1 MAFAGACGPVQGAN
15 PYRTAPPDCAKLA
28 PMPPLPVETV
38 RVATAK
44 GPVSFKVEIADND
57 AERERG
63 LMCRVDMADDRGMIF
78 DFEPPR
84 SEQFWMKNT
93 VLPLDMLFV
102 GPNGRIVEIVKQ
114 AKPFDETAVPTHGP
128 VLARA
133 VIEINGGLADKLGL
147 KAGDQVQDAAVFG
160 NLKP

>member
-1 MAFAGACGPVQGAN
+1 
-15 PYRTAPPDCAKLA
+15 
-28 PMPPLPVETV
+28 MPPLPVETV
-38 RVATAK
+38 RVMAAK
-44 GPVSFKVEIADND
+44 GPVSFKAEIADDD

-63 LMCRVDMADDRGMIF
+63 LMCRVEMADDRGMIF
-78 DFEPPR
+78 DFQPPR

-102 GPNGRIVEIVKQ
+102 GSNGRIVEIVKQ

-147 KAGDQVQDAAVFG
+147 KAGDQVMDSAVFG